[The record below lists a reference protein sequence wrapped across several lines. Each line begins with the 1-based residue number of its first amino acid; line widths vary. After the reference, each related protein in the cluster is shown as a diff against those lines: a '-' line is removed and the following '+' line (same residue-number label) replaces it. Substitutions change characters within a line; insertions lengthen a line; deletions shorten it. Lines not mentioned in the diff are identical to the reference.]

1 MYIVAAYNSELV
13 WANKLPKTKKEPWW
27 KRWLEIQN
35 SVATQKFFR
44 GIWSESKEHH
54 KDTEWLKD
62 VKKELEQD
70 EG

>member
-1 MYIVAAYNSELV
+1 MDVCRLNNEEGDLQC
-13 WANKLPKTKKEPWW
+13 
-27 KRWLEIQN
+27 EIQN
-35 SVATQKFFR
+35 SVAAQKFFR
-44 GIWSESKEHH
+44 GIWSESKKHH